1 MEGTTDMPSYNVND
15 IHIMLGEYIQTQK
28 TTFFMILRL
37 WDVQIKANLD
47 RKGLVVTCSNPSWE
61 KSSDYKGEIFEENR
75 NIETG
80 LDDFWTFIYI
90 QKILM

>member
-1 MEGTTDMPSYNVND
+1 MFINRITDKHKVIYLYNGILIGNIMEGTTDMPSYNVND

-47 RKGLVVTCSNPSWE
+47 RKGISGHLQQPQLGKE
-61 KSSDYKGEIFEENR
+61 
-75 NIETG
+75 
-80 LDDFWTFIYI
+80 
-90 QKILM
+90 